1 MRLGA
6 ERVRIL
12 RDIITT
18 HRDALIPQR
27 ESVVARSQEQQNFMI
42 IGVFE
47 LIQAKRQEYD
57 AYQSYLEAIRD
68 YWLARVEL
76 GRAVG
81 GRLPSDARPAAPVAP
96 ATAKPV
102 PVRNEGGER

>member
-1 MRLGA
+1 MR
-6 ERVRIL
+6 VL
-12 RDIITT
+12 REIVET

-27 ESVVARSQEQQNFMI
+27 ESVVARSQEQQNYMI

-68 YWLARVEL
+68 YWVARTDL
-76 GRAVG
+76 MRAVG
-81 GRLPSDARPAAPVAP
+81 ARLPSESTLMDAPVRDP
-96 ATAKPV
+96 
-102 PVRNEGGER
+102 GGQR